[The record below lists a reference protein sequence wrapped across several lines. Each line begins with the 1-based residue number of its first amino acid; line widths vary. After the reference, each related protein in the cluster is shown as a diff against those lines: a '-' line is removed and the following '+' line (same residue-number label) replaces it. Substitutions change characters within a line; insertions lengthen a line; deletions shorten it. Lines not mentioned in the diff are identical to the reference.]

1 MGRLTAPLLALALGA
16 AAAMA
21 LASCGGGSNAELL
34 PGNTASQITAN
45 LDEVK
50 LLAQSGECVG
60 AEDAAQQVSAQID
73 ALGGVDKKLKQALR
87 EGADRLGEVVAS
99 CEEAPTEAVA
109 PANLPETTEGAE
121 PAKKAKGPKEPKA
134 PKPAKTA
141 PTTTTPAEPTTP
153 PSTTPTT
160 PTTPATPEPP
170 AEGGGTGAPSG
181 GVGPGAPAGGG

>member
-16 AAAMA
+16 TAAVGLVA
-21 LASCGGGSNAELL
+21 CGGGSSAKLL
-34 PGNTASQITAN
+34 PGNTASQITTN

-50 LLAQSGECVG
+50 QLAQSGECVG

-73 ALGGVDKKLKQALR
+73 ALGGVDRQLKQALR
-87 EGADRLGEVVAS
+87 EGADRLNEVVAS
-99 CEEAPTEAVA
+99 CEEEPTEAVA
-109 PANLPETTEGAE
+109 PASVPETTESAK

-134 PKPAKTA
+134 QKPPK
-141 PTTTTPAEPTTP
+141 TTTPAEPTTP
-153 PSTTPTT
+153 TTTT

-170 AEGGGTGAPSG
+170 AGGGGTGAPSG

>member
-16 AAAMA
+16 AAAVA
-21 LASCGGGSNAELL
+21 LVACGGGSNAELL
-34 PGNTASQITAN
+34 PGNTASQITTN

-50 LLAQSGECVG
+50 RLAQGGECVG

-99 CEEAPTEAVA
+99 CEEEPTEAVA
-109 PANLPETTEGAE
+109 PANLPETAESTE
-121 PAKKAKGPKEPKA
+121 PAKKPKGSKESKTPK
-134 PKPAKTA
+134 
-141 PTTTTPAEPTTP
+141 TTPPATTPTEPTTP
-153 PSTTPTT
+153 TTTTPTT
-160 PTTPATPEPP
+160 PTTPEPP
-170 AEGGGTGAPSG
+170 TGGGGTGAPSG

>member
-16 AAAMA
+16 AAAVA
-21 LASCGGGSNAELL
+21 LVACGGGSSAQLL
-34 PGNTASQITAN
+34 PGNTASQITTN

-50 LLAQSGECVG
+50 QLAQSGECVG

-73 ALGGVDKKLKQALR
+73 ALGGVDKQLKQALR

-99 CEEAPTEAVA
+99 CEEETTEAVA
-109 PANLPETTEGAE
+109 PASVPETTERDK
-121 PAKKAKGPKEPKA
+121 PAKKPKGPKQSKTQ
-134 PKPAKTA
+134 KPAKTT
-141 PTTTTPAEPTTP
+141 PTTTTPTEPTTP
-153 PSTTPTT
+153 TTTTPTT

-170 AEGGGTGAPSG
+170 AGGGGTGAPSG